1 MKIKLIFYNSF
12 SSTMKILNH
21 INLCNKLL
29 FINDEIY
36 NDLRKR
42 IYKISNMLKALRK
55 SQLKKVELFKRLY
68 NFTNLHPLIHQFTN
82 LPIHQFTNPQL
93 NNVQNRRTHIFLS
106 TSNYSSNSCH
116 ISVGFMVEKKN
127 TTQIF

>member
-1 MKIKLIFYNSF
+1 
-12 SSTMKILNH
+12 MKILNH

-68 NFTNLHPLIHQFTN
+68 NFTNLPVHQSQFTNSLIHQSTN
-82 LPIHQFTNPQL
+82 PPIHQFTNPPI
-93 NNVQNRRTHIFLS
+93 H
-106 TSNYSSNSCH
+106 
-116 ISVGFMVEKKN
+116 
-127 TTQIF
+127 